1 MGLMHKLNM
10 LQPTGSC
17 TNNLLPLLM
26 AYVMINNGYSPEK
39 KNKDHKTHDYN
50 KHTAFS
56 DIKRIR

>member
-1 MGLMHKLNM
+1 M
-10 LQPTGSC
+10 LQPAGSC

-39 KNKDHKTHDYN
+39 KNKDHKTHNNN